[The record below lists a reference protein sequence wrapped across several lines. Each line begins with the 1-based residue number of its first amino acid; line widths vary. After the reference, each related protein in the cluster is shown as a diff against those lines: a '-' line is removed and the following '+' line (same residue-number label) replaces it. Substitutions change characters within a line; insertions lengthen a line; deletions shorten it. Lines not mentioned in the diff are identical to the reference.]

1 MRISTNQAQQQGVN
15 SILNQQSQLNKTQQQ
30 LATGQRILT
39 PSDDPAGASR
49 ALDLMQAVAVNYQY
63 QSNIDAARTRLNLEE
78 STLRNVNSLLQNVR
92 TLAVQ
97 ANNNTL
103 SNSDRSSI
111 AIEIRQRLDELL
123 SLANTQD
130 ESNGYLFSGYKGQ
143 TQPFTRAA
151 NNSYIYNGDQ
161 GQRFLQ
167 IGPTRQVAVDD
178 SGTAIFQSIRN
189 GNGTFTTLDN
199 AANTGSGVINAGTVS
214 GAYIPDTYTL
224 IMGHQTGVVGGAI
237 GLVDAGTDDTLQY
250 ELRINGTLIYTAAE
264 GSSRTQAEL
273 ADDITAQSGTT
284 GVRAYVDGGKL
295 YLANITPGAQAI
307 TVQETL
313 TGASETGDT
322 VTGYFGSA
330 LTGISNPSNTITF
343 SGAANSYVVTNLAGT
358 VQSSGTYQAGASIN
372 FSGVQTSVAGIP
384 NNGDQFTISSSANQ
398 DIFTTLQNM
407 AVALETPVNSPAG
420 QARAN
425 NAMSRTLTDIDQAM
439 NSILVAISG
448 IGARINAIDSQQN
461 VNDAYTLQLRQTLS
475 TVQDVDYASAASQL
489 NTQLLALQAAQ
500 QSFVKVQNLS
510 LFNYLG

>member
-1 MRISTNQAQQQGVN
+1 MRISTNQAQQQAVN

-78 STLRNVNSLLQNVR
+78 STLNGINNLLQNVR

-97 ANNNTL
+97 ANNSTL

-130 ESNGYLFSGYKGQ
+130 ASNGYLFSGYKGQ
-143 TQPFTRAA
+143 TQPFTRTA
-151 NNSYIYNGDQ
+151 NSYIYNGDQ

-167 IGPTRQVAVDD
+167 IGPTRQVAADD

-199 AANTGSGVINAGTVS
+199 AANTGSGVINTGTVS
-214 GAYIPDTYTL
+214 GTYTPDTYTL
-224 IMGHQTGVVGGAI
+224 VMGHQTGVVGGATS
-237 GLVDAGTDDTLQY
+237 LLDTGTDDALQY
-250 ELRINGTLIYTAAE
+250 ELRINGTLVYTAAE

-273 ADDITAQSGTT
+273 ASDITAQSGTT

-295 YLANITPGAQAI
+295 YLANTTPGVQAI

-313 TGASETGDT
+313 TGASENGDT

-330 LTGISNPSNTITF
+330 LTGISSPSNTITF

-358 VQSSGTYQAGASIN
+358 VQTSGNYQAGANISFN
-372 FSGVQTSVAGIP
+372 GAQTSVAGIP
-384 NNGDQFTISSSANQ
+384 NNGDQFTISTSANQ
-398 DIFTTLQNM
+398 DIFTTLLNM
-407 AVALETPVNSPAG
+407 AVALETPINSPAG
-420 QARAN
+420 RAKAN

-439 NSILVAISG
+439 SNILATVSS
-448 IGARINAIDSQQN
+448 IGARINAIDSQQS

-475 TVQDVDYASAASQL
+475 TVQDVDYASAASEL

-500 QSFVKVQNLS
+500 QSFIKVQNLS